1 MGMLLMADDD
11 LKTFTRDELAQFD
24 GNGRR
29 AYVAIDGVVYDVT
42 HEESWEY
49 GKHYGLTAG
58 KDLSKEIEG
67 TPHGKS
73 ILGKLKVVGKLVD

>member
-1 MGMLLMADDD
+1 MKNHGSTVSIMG
-11 LKTFTRDELAQFD
+11 
-24 GNGRR
+24 
-29 AYVAIDGVVYDVT
+29 V
-42 HEESWEY
+42 
-49 GKHYGLTAG
+49 TAG